1 MCPTDVEINDVARL
15 LVQLVNLL
23 FVLLPALL
31 ISLQLLIL
39 MLSLL
44 SELRL
49 LSAYHVT
56 FSLQLA
62 ALSPEQVLE
71 PEHELLKKSI
81 NRRTFTLLEVL
92 NHVLLLI
99 RCHHLW
105 AKMLLLRTQ
114 TGIRLLLLAISMLL
128 LLLII
133 GSDRIVQLLNAR
145 RIVTIDLQL

>member
-44 SELRL
+44 SKLRL
-49 LSAYHVT
+49 LSANYFT

-62 ALSPEQVLE
+62 ALCPEKVLE
-71 PEHELLKKSI
+71 SKHELLKKSI
-81 NRRTFTLLEVL
+81 NWSAFSLLKVL

-99 RCHHLW
+99 RCHHLRT
-105 AKMLLLRTQ
+105 KVLLLRT
-114 TGIRLLLLAISMLL
+114 
-128 LLLII
+128 
-133 GSDRIVQLLNAR
+133 
-145 RIVTIDLQL
+145 

>member
-49 LSAYHVT
+49 LGAYNFT

-62 ALSPEQVLE
+62 ALGPEQVLE
-71 PEHELLKKSI
+71 PEHELL
-81 NRRTFTLLEVL
+81 
-92 NHVLLLI
+92 
-99 RCHHLW
+99 
-105 AKMLLLRTQ
+105 
-114 TGIRLLLLAISMLL
+114 
-128 LLLII
+128 
-133 GSDRIVQLLNAR
+133 
-145 RIVTIDLQL
+145 